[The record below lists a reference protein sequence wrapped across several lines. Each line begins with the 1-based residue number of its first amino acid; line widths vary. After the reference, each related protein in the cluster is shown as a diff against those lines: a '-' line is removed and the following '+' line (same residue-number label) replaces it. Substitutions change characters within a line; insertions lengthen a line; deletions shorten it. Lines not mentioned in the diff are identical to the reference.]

1 MIYYL
6 NFARATYLTWKT
18 EKRLMADPTLTF
30 IKDSSKS
37 HYLML
42 LRTEYVV
49 FNNKKYTIHS
59 KKYQRPTP
67 IK

>member
-1 MIYYL
+1 
-6 NFARATYLTWKT
+6 
-18 EKRLMADPTLTF
+18 MADPTLTF

-37 HYLML
+37 QYLML

>member
-1 MIYYL
+1 
-6 NFARATYLTWKT
+6 
-18 EKRLMADPTLTF
+18 MASDAVDAVRSAIAQF
-30 IKDSSKS
+30 
-37 HYLML
+37 
-42 LRTEYVV
+42 RTEYVV